1 MSSQIDLLNTRIIL
15 FLRQLRKSK
24 QLKLL
29 PAPNLPKMQDLI
41 YTSVPAFLSVGKN
54 KTEPLLTQRW
64 DLGVRIPGCM
74 TVLTSPAVSISVLCI
89 YLTQLITLGN

>member
-29 PAPNLPKMQDLI
+29 RAPNLPKMQDLI

-54 KTEPLLTQRW
+54 KSTGDRAIVNPEVGSWSPHTWL
-64 DLGVRIPGCM
+64 DGC
-74 TVLTSPAVSISVLCI
+74 TDQPCCFH
-89 YLTQLITLGN
+89 